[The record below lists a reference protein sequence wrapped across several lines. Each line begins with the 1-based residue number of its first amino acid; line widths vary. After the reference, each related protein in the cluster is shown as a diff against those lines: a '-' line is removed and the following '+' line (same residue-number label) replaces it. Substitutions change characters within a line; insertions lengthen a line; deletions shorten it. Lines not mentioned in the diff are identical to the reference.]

1 MKVSITISKTGTA
14 YTIASGEGDWIEY
27 AADAKRAFRSA
38 ICMLV
43 RDMHDQA
50 SRKSRETLG
59 EIDDTHVIWEA
70 YEEIQGLLS

>member
-27 AADAKRAFRSA
+27 APDAKRAFRSA

-50 SRKSRETLG
+50 SKTARETQG
-59 EIDDTHVIWEA
+59 AIDDTNVVWRA
-70 YEEIQGLLS
+70 YEEIQGLLG